1 MEIRNRK
8 VIITGAASGVG
19 KELTK
24 KFISYN
30 SIVVA
35 VDVSKE
41 NLKELEK
48 ELNTDKLYTYQLDVT
63 DRAAIKKFKKWYAK
77 ELRNLDILI
86 NNAGIIQPFIKVED
100 LPDEI
105 TDRVMKVNFRGPYDL
120 IQDFMDLLKQ
130 KHETYIVNV
139 SSMGGFFPFPYQT
152 VYGASKAALKIF
164 TEGLYAEL
172 SSSNVH
178 VMIVLPG
185 AMATNISKNSGLEV
199 KESSSS
205 SSIPML
211 SASDAADQ
219 IITGISK
226 NKFKIFVG
234 KDAKFMRLLYKLN
247 SKKAIDFINKKMA
260 GLGK

>member
-1 MEIRNRK
+1 
-8 VIITGAASGVG
+8 
-19 KELTK
+19 
-24 KFISYN
+24 
-30 SIVVA
+30 
-35 VDVSKE
+35 
-41 NLKELEK
+41 
-48 ELNTDKLYTYQLDVT
+48 
-63 DRAAIKKFKKWYAK
+63 
-77 ELRNLDILI
+77 
-86 NNAGIIQPFIKVED
+86 
-100 LPDEI
+100 
-105 TDRVMKVNFRGPYDL
+105 
-120 IQDFMDLLKQ
+120 
-130 KHETYIVNV
+130 
-139 SSMGGFFPFPYQT
+139 
-152 VYGASKAALKIF
+152 
-164 TEGLYAEL
+164 
-172 SSSNVH
+172 
-178 VMIVLPG
+178 MIVLPG